1 MRGRWSKVAG
11 AGLLA
16 AGIAAAAV
24 TWSASDDTA
33 SARTG
38 ATATATA
45 AAPSPAR
52 AAAAARP
59 ADATTLSLR
68 MPRAYTPQR
77 VNGSTDDY
85 RCFVLDP
92 KLDRDVFVTSA
103 KIIPGQPALVHHV
116 ILFKQSG
123 ASAAAAAAKDKE
135 TQGKGWTC
143 FGGPGV
149 GAANASG
156 SGPDDEPG
164 GAPWLSAWVPGR
176 TTDAYPEGIGVLLPK
191 GSRIVMQVHYN
202 LLNGIR
208 PDRSAVELEVRPA
221 DSGLE
226 PLRTLLLAAPVE
238 LPCPDGAAAAAS
250 AQCQR
255 GTVLAETTIKY
266 GIEQAFVPTVLLRIC
281 GKTLNAY
288 PPRRGDASD
297 LRTTCDQQL
306 RTGVTVRGVA
316 GHMHLRGR
324 DIRLTLIRA
333 SGDEETLLHIPGW
346 DFHWQDV
353 YYLQKPITAAPGD
366 SLRVSCIH
374 DNSPAAQP
382 VVGGKPQ
389 APRYVIWGEGTNDE
403 MCLGV
408 VLVTDR

>member
-1 MRGRWSKVAG
+1 MTGRWRRVAAG
-11 AGLLA
+11 AALLA
-16 AGIAAAAV
+16 AGAVAAV
-24 TWSASDDTA
+24 TWAASGD
-33 SARTG
+33 
-38 ATATATA
+38 TA
-45 AAPSPAR
+45 AARTSAPTAGAAAAPAR
-52 AAAAARP
+52 AAAARP

-116 ILFKQSG
+116 ILFKESG
-123 ASAAAAAAKDKE
+123 AGAAAAVAKDRE
-135 TQGKGWTC
+135 TKGKGWTC

-208 PDRSAVELEVRPA
+208 PDRSSVELEIRPA

-226 PLRTLLLAAPVE
+226 PVRTLLLAAPVE
-238 LPCPDGAAAAAS
+238 LPCPEGAAATAS
-250 AQCQR
+250 PLCQR
-255 GTVLAETTIKY
+255 GTVLADATIKY
-266 GIEQAFVPTVLLRIC
+266 GIEQAFVPSVLLRIC
-281 GKTLNAY
+281 GKTLDAY
-288 PPRRGDASD
+288 PTRRGDASD

-333 SGDEETLLHIPGW
+333 SGDEETLLHIPAW

-353 YYLQKPITAAPGD
+353 YYLQKPIQAKPGD